1 MGAGVEGGASM
12 AERKNASAAGK
23 QPVSGEG
30 MVSVVL
36 SFRNEAD
43 VLPEMIRRLEAV
55 LGTKQGDYELVF
67 VNDDSTDTSLAVLT
81 AARARN
87 RRIKIVNMSRRFGQP
102 ECLMAGI
109 AHATGDAVIYMDA
122 DLQDP
127 PEVIPDLLAKWRD
140 GAEVVYTVRTRR
152 EGENPLK
159 MWLTRLAYRAINVS
173 SEIDMPINAGDFRL
187 LSRVVR
193 DQLLDLNEHDP
204 YARGLVPWLGYRQ
217 EPVYYERA
225 ARAAG
230 KAHFS
235 LFNSLTP
242 YKTFISGFTSFSMA
256 PIFLIFLIGGVV
268 GVVSLLG
275 LIAAAIVAAASAAW
289 IMFLLFLWGSLLC
302 AMGCIGIYVG
312 RTYKDV
318 RGRPRYIVKDKIGF
332 DD

>member
-1 MGAGVEGGASM
+1 M
-12 AERKNASAAGK
+12 AERKKASAVVKRPAPGD
-23 QPVSGEG
+23 GLI
-30 MVSVVL
+30 SVVL
-36 SFRNEAD
+36 SFRNEAE
-43 VLPEMIRRLEAV
+43 VLPELIRRLDAV
-55 LGTKQGDYELVF
+55 LSKDPDDYELVF
-67 VNDDSTDTSLAVLT
+67 VNDDSTDGSLEVLT
-81 AARARN
+81 AARANN

-102 ECLMAGI
+102 ECLMAGV
-109 AHATGDAVIYMDA
+109 AHAEGDAVIYMDA

-127 PEVIPDLLAKWRD
+127 PEVIPDMLAKWRD
-140 GAEVVYTVRTRR
+140 GAEVVYTVRTHR

-173 SEIDMPINAGDFRL
+173 SEIDMPVNAGDFRL

-193 DQLLDLNEHDP
+193 DRLLDLAEHDP
-204 YARGLVPWLGYRQ
+204 YARGLVPWIGYRQ
-217 EPVYYERA
+217 EPVHYERA
-225 ARAAG
+225 ARVAG

-256 PIFLIFLIGGVV
+256 PIFLIFLIGGGVALISLV
-268 GVVSLLG
+268 GLALALV
-275 LIAAAIVAAASAAW
+275 VAAVSAAW
-289 IMFLLFLWGSLLC
+289 ILFLLFLWGSLLC
-302 AMGCIGIYVG
+302 ALGCIGIYVG